1 MQKNINTDVV
11 NTDVK
16 KYKHL
21 GRKIYKFM
29 QKYINTYVENYQH

>member
-1 MQKNINTDVV
+1 MQKNVNTDVEKYIQLMQKHI

-21 GRKIYKFM
+21 GRKI
-29 QKYINTYVENYQH
+29 